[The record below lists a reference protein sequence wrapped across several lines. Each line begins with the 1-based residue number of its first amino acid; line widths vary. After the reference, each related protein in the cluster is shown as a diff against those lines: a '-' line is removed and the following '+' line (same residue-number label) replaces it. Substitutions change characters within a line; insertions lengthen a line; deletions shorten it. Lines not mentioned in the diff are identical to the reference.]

1 MEYINKD
8 LKEYIENEIFPI
20 YEKNDAGHNIEHI
33 NYVIERCMK
42 FAPQFKNI
50 NLNMLYT
57 IASFHDIAHH
67 IDKDNHEKLSAS
79 IFYED
84 ENMKK
89 FFNEEERKIIKEAIE
104 DHRASL
110 EYEPRS
116 NYGKIVSSADRTTS
130 INTVLMRTHSYTMK
144 HYKDLELIQIVKRAY
159 NYIQKKYG
167 NGGYSKNYCYDEDY
181 EQFKIDI
188 DTILKN
194 KWLFTKKYMD
204 VNKINDIKEKAKLF
218 AILAHNGQV
227 RKNEP
232 EKPMIIHP
240 IGVGKL
246 LEYYGYD
253 DNVVAAG
260 YLHDVVEDTKYLI
273 DDIKM
278 EFGDDIA
285 DLVMVASEPD
295 KSLSWEERKKHTIK
309 QTKTLPLRKKLVICA
324 DKINNLE
331 DLIIKFEKT
340 GIRDFSKFNRGEDKQ
355 KWYYTSIYESLIYNE
370 DENLPIFNRLKNIL
384 DKLFNNKENLF
395 LKETIFNDDLDY
407 YEKLKRLHA
416 KKEELQRLRA
426 LCTLSKPFVIE
437 FTGTPRTGKTT
448 LINNLCDFFKKGGF
462 NTQIIEEFTTS
473 KYYKEELKDRFKHM
487 SSSESNIAI
496 IECVYQQLI
505 DAIKNG
511 KDIILIDR
519 SLNDRQI
526 WNYRRYKRGDM
537 DKSLYLETKE
547 KYSVLS
553 KELIDFLVITYAD
566 ALVSLKRDYY
576 SSLALENRSFL
587 NIDNI
592 DEYNQCLNSLI
603 NLFNSSVD
611 DSILVDT
618 TNKNMNDI
626 STEVADNIMTS
637 MRKKYINSFKNKYN
651 LGNTE

>member
-1 MEYINKD
+1 MDFINKD

-57 IASFHDIAHH
+57 IAAFHDIAHH

-116 NYGKIVSSADRTTS
+116 DYGKIVSSADRTTN

-188 DTILKN
+188 DTILKD
-194 KWLFTKKYMD
+194 KWLFTKKYME

-232 EKPMIIHP
+232 EKAMIIHP
-240 IGVGKL
+240 VSVGKL

-273 DDIKM
+273 EDIKK

-331 DLIIKFEKT
+331 DLIIKFQKT

-370 DENLPIFNRLKNIL
+370 DENLPIFNRLKNVL

-395 LKETIFNDDLDY
+395 LKETIFSENLDY
-407 YEKLKRLHA
+407 YEQLKRLHA

-448 LINNLCDFFKKGGF
+448 LINNLYDFFKKGGF
-462 NTQIIEEFTTS
+462 NTQIIEEFTIS

-537 DKSLYLETKE
+537 DETLYLETKE

-566 ALVSLKRDYY
+566 ALVSLKRDYH

-651 LGNTE
+651 LDKTE